1 MRSPRLTV
9 RTRRDERLGRATLP
23 WLLAGAV
30 ALVALGFAAFPGPAR
45 AQAFNWKRYAGTE
58 IRVFGPIIPQ
68 LDRIKASLPQFEQLT
83 GVKVTLETF
92 PDAQLRQKTLIEATA
107 GAGTLD
113 AVADLPMQIALRFW
127 KAGWLEPLDGYL
139 ANRELTSPEYDQG
152 DFLAGP
158 WEIGKLDG
166 QLIAV
171 PFSPQTHLLFYR
183 KDLFEKYGLKPPE
196 TLEEMEQAAKR
207 IREAAVAEGQKD
219 LYGVVFRGKKAEAV
233 TQLSY
238 YLYNFGG
245 SWLDDRRQPAI
256 ATPAAVRAIDFY
268 GRMLRLYGPPGA
280 LNYGF
285 PEASALFMQGRAA
298 MFTDINILAARIE
311 DPTKSQVAGKVGYS
325 LIPVGPDGRRV
336 PMLPVTSWMVLK
348 QSKAK
353 EAAWLFVQ
361 WATNKEN
368 LAQILIA
375 GSASPRQSS
384 WNDPRFRSQ
393 DKHPDWSR
401 ATMEGIRT
409 GKPFNLPPVVA
420 VGEVRDAIG
429 SAIQASILGQDV
441 KGAAERAAAEMKK
454 IMDATE

>member
-1 MRSPRLTV
+1 MTTRILTV
-9 RTRRDERLGRATLP
+9 AIAVLT
-23 WLLAGAV
+23 GAI
-30 ALVALGFAAFPGPAR
+30 AACPAR
-45 AQAFNWKRYAGTE
+45 SSAQGSFDWKRHAWTQ
-58 IRVFGPIIPQ
+58 IRVFAPIIPQ
-68 LDRIKASLPQFEQLT
+68 LDRIKASLPEFEQLT
-83 GVKVTLETF
+83 GIKVTLETF

-113 AVADLPMQIALRFW
+113 IVADLPMQIALRFW

-139 ANRELTSPEYDQG
+139 GNAALTSPDFDPG
-152 DFLAGP
+152 DFLPGP
-158 WEIGKLDG
+158 WEIGKIDG
-166 QLIAV
+166 KLIAV
-171 PFSPQTHLLFYR
+171 PFSPQTHLLYYR
-183 KDLFEKYGLKPPE
+183 KDLFQKYGVKAPE
-196 TLEEMEQAAKR
+196 TLEEMERAAKR
-207 IREAAVAEGQKD
+207 VREAALADGQKE

-238 YLYNFGG
+238 YLYNSGG
-245 SWLDDRRQPAI
+245 AWLDSRRQPAI
-256 ATPAAVRAIDFY
+256 NSPAAVQAIDFY
-268 GRMLRLYGPPGA
+268 GRMLRLYGPPGV

-311 DPTKSQVAGKVGYS
+311 DRAKSQVAGKVGYS
-325 LIPVGPDGRRV
+325 LIPTGAGGRV

-348 QSKAK
+348 QSRAK

-361 WATNKEN
+361 WATSKEN
-368 LAQILIA
+368 LLQILIA

-384 WNDPRFRSQ
+384 WANPRFTSQ

-401 ATMEGIRT
+401 ATMEGIRN

-441 KGAAERAAAEMKK
+441 KAAADRAAADVKK

>member
-1 MRSPRLTV
+1 MTRER
-9 RTRRDERLGRATLP
+9 RTRV
-23 WLLAGAV
+23 AV
-30 ALVALGFAAFPGPAR
+30 AVAAVVVLLVGLASVWPRPAP
-45 AQAFNWKRYAGTE
+45 AQGFNWKKHAGAQ
-58 IRVFGPIIPQ
+58 IRVFAPIIPQ
-68 LDRIKASLPQFEQLT
+68 LDRIKAWLPQFEQLT
-83 GVKVTLETF
+83 GIKVTLETF
-92 PDAQLRQKTLIEATA
+92 PDAQLRQKTLLEATA
-107 GAGTLD
+107 GGGTLD
-113 AVADLPMQIALRFW
+113 LVADLPMQIALRFW
-127 KAGWLEPLDGYL
+127 KAGWLEPLDGLL
-139 ANRELTSPEYDQG
+139 ANPELTSPEFDPG

-158 WEIGKLDG
+158 WEIGKIEG
-166 QLIAV
+166 KMVAV
-171 PFSPQTHLLFYR
+171 PFSPQTHLLYYR
-183 KDLFEKYGLKPPE
+183 KDLFQKYGVKPPE

-207 IREAAVAEGQKD
+207 VRDGALADGQKD

-245 SWLDDRRQPAI
+245 AWLDDRRQPAI
-256 ATPAAVRAIDFY
+256 GSPAAVKAIDFY

-298 MFTDINILAARIE
+298 MFTDINVLSARIE

-336 PMLPVTSWMVLK
+336 PMLPVTSWMLLK

-353 EAAWLFVQ
+353 EPAWLFVQ
-361 WATNKEN
+361 WATSKEN

-384 WNDPRFRSQ
+384 WNDPRFKSQ
-393 DKHPDWSR
+393 DKHPDWSK

-409 GKPFNLPPVVA
+409 GKPFNVPPVVA

-441 KGAAERAAAEMKK
+441 KAAAERAAADMKK
-454 IMDATE
+454 IMETTE

>member
-1 MRSPRLTV
+1 MHRRRLIALTPRN
-9 RTRRDERLGRATLP
+9 RRPGRPTLGWR
-23 WLLAGAV
+23 LAGAV
-30 ALVALGFAAFPGPAR
+30 ALAALVVAALPGPAG
-45 AQAFNWKRYAGTE
+45 AQGFNWKRYAGTE

-68 LDRIKASLPQFEQLT
+68 LERIKAALPQFEQLT
-83 GVKVTLETF
+83 GMKVSLETF

-113 AVADLPMQIALRFW
+113 VVADLPMQIALRFW

-152 DFLAGP
+152 DFLTGP

-166 QLIAV
+166 RLIAI

-183 KDLFEKYGLKPPE
+183 KDLFEKYGVKPPE

-245 SWLDDRRQPAI
+245 SWLDDHRQPAI

-298 MFTDINILAARIE
+298 MFTDINVLAARIE

-368 LAQILIA
+368 LLQILIA

-384 WNDPRFRSQ
+384 WNDPRFQSQ

-401 ATMEGIRT
+401 ATIEGIRI

-429 SAIQASILGQDV
+429 SAVQASILGQDV
-441 KGAAERAAAEMKK
+441 KAAAERAAVEMKK

>member
-1 MRSPRLTV
+1 V
-9 RTRRDERLGRATLP
+9 AAVVA
-23 WLLAGAV
+23 LLAGLASV
-30 ALVALGFAAFPGPAR
+30 WPRPAP
-45 AQAFNWKRYAGTE
+45 AQGFNWKRHAGAQ
-58 IRVFGPIIPQ
+58 IRVFAPIIPQ
-68 LDRIKASLPQFEQLT
+68 LDRIKAWLPQFEQLT

-92 PDAQLRQKTLIEATA
+92 PDAQLRQKTLLEATA

-113 AVADLPMQIALRFW
+113 LVADLPMQIALRFW
-127 KAGWLEPLDGYL
+127 KAGWLEPLDGL
-139 ANRELTSPEYDQG
+139 VANPELTSPDFDPG

-158 WEIGKLDG
+158 WEIGKIDG
-166 QLIAV
+166 RLVAV
-171 PFSPQTHLLFYR
+171 PFSPQTHLLYYR
-183 KDLFEKYGLKPPE
+183 KDLFQKYGVKPPE
-196 TLEEMEQAAKR
+196 TLEEMEHAAKR
-207 IREAAVAEGQKD
+207 VREGALADGQKD

-256 ATPAAVRAIDFY
+256 ASPAAVRAIDFY
-268 GRMLRLYGPPGA
+268 GRMLRVYGPPGA

-311 DPTKSQVAGKVGYS
+311 DPTKSQVAGKVGYA
-325 LIPVGPDGRRV
+325 LIPVGPEGRRV
-336 PMLPVTSWMVLK
+336 PMLPVTSWMLLK

-353 EAAWLFVQ
+353 EPAWLFVQ
-361 WATNKEN
+361 WATSKEN

-384 WNDPRFRSQ
+384 WSDPRFKSQ

-409 GKPFNLPPVVA
+409 GKPFNVPPVVA

-441 KGAAERAAAEMKK
+441 KAAAERAAADMKK
-454 IMDATE
+454 IMEATE

>member
-1 MRSPRLTV
+1 V
-9 RTRRDERLGRATLP
+9 AAVVA
-23 WLLAGAV
+23 LLAGLASV
-30 ALVALGFAAFPGPAR
+30 WPRPAP
-45 AQAFNWKRYAGTE
+45 AQGFNWKRHAGAQ
-58 IRVFGPIIPQ
+58 IRVFAPIIPQ
-68 LDRIKASLPQFEQLT
+68 LDRIKAWLPQFEQLT

-92 PDAQLRQKTLIEATA
+92 PDAQLRQKTLLEATA

-113 AVADLPMQIALRFW
+113 LVADLPMQIALRFW
-127 KAGWLEPLDGYL
+127 KAGWLEPLDGLL
-139 ANRELTSPEYDQG
+139 ANPELTSPDFDPG

-158 WEIGKLDG
+158 WEIGKIDG
-166 QLIAV
+166 RLVAV
-171 PFSPQTHLLFYR
+171 PFSPQTHLLYYR
-183 KDLFEKYGLKPPE
+183 KDLFQKYGVKPPE
-196 TLEEMEQAAKR
+196 TLEEMEHAAKR
-207 IREAAVAEGQKD
+207 VREGALADGQKD

-256 ATPAAVRAIDFY
+256 ASPAAVRAIDFY
-268 GRMLRLYGPPGA
+268 GRMLRVYGPPGA

-311 DPTKSQVAGKVGYS
+311 DPTKSQVAGKVGYA
-325 LIPVGPDGRRV
+325 LIPVGPEGRRV
-336 PMLPVTSWMVLK
+336 PMLPVTSWMLLK

-353 EAAWLFVQ
+353 EPAWLFVQ
-361 WATNKEN
+361 WATSKEN

-384 WNDPRFRSQ
+384 WSDPRFKSQ

-409 GKPFNLPPVVA
+409 GKPFNVPPVVA

-441 KGAAERAAAEMKK
+441 KAAAERAAADMKK
-454 IMDATE
+454 IMEATE

>member
-1 MRSPRLTV
+1 MTRER
-9 RTRRDERLGRATLP
+9 RTRVAVVVA
-23 WLLAGAV
+23 AGV
-30 ALVALGFAAFPGPAR
+30 ALLVGLASVWARPAP
-45 AQAFNWKRYAGTE
+45 AQAFNWKRHAGAQ
-58 IRVFGPIIPQ
+58 IRVFAPIIPQ
-68 LDRIKASLPQFEQLT
+68 LERIKASLPQFEQLT
-83 GVKVTLETF
+83 GIKVTLETF
-92 PDAQLRQKTLIEATA
+92 PDAQLRQKTLLEATA
-107 GAGTLD
+107 GGGTLD
-113 AVADLPMQIALRFW
+113 LVADLPMQIALRFW
-127 KAGWLEPLDGYL
+127 KAGWLEPLDALL
-139 ANRELTSPEYDQG
+139 ANPELTSPEFEPG

-158 WEIGKLDG
+158 WEIGKIEGKLV
-166 QLIAV
+166 AV
-171 PFSPQTHLLFYR
+171 PFSPQTHLLYYR
-183 KDLFEKYGLKPPE
+183 KDLFQKYGVKPPE
-196 TLEEMEQAAKR
+196 TLEQMEAAAKR
-207 IREAAVAEGQKD
+207 VREGALADGQKD

-245 SWLDDRRQPAI
+245 AWLDEKRQPAI
-256 ATPAAVRAIDFY
+256 ASPAAVKAIDFY

-298 MFTDINILAARIE
+298 MFTDINVLAARVE

-325 LIPVGPDGRRV
+325 LIPVGPEGRRV
-336 PMLPVTSWMVLK
+336 PMLPVTSWMLLK

-353 EAAWLFVQ
+353 EPAWLFVQ
-361 WATNKEN
+361 WATSKEN

-384 WNDPRFRSQ
+384 WNDARFKSQ
-393 DKHPDWSR
+393 DKHPDWSQ

-409 GKPFNLPPVVA
+409 GKPFNVPPVVA

-441 KGAAERAAAEMKK
+441 KAAAERAAADMKK
-454 IMDATE
+454 IMEATE

>member
-1 MRSPRLTV
+1 V
-9 RTRRDERLGRATLP
+9 AAVVA
-23 WLLAGAV
+23 LLAGLASV
-30 ALVALGFAAFPGPAR
+30 WPRPAP
-45 AQAFNWKRYAGTE
+45 AQGFNWKRHAGAQ
-58 IRVFGPIIPQ
+58 IRVFAPIIPQ
-68 LDRIKASLPQFEQLT
+68 LDRIKAWLPQFEQLT

-92 PDAQLRQKTLIEATA
+92 PDAQLRQKTLLEATA

-113 AVADLPMQIALRFW
+113 LVADLPMQIALRFW
-127 KAGWLEPLDGYL
+127 KAGWLEPLDGL
-139 ANRELTSPEYDQG
+139 VANPELTSPDFDPG

-158 WEIGKLDG
+158 WEIGKIDG
-166 QLIAV
+166 RLVAV
-171 PFSPQTHLLFYR
+171 PFSPQTHLLYYR
-183 KDLFEKYGLKPPE
+183 KDLFQKYGVKPPE
-196 TLEEMEQAAKR
+196 TLEEMEHAAKR
-207 IREAAVAEGQKD
+207 VREGALADGQKD

-256 ATPAAVRAIDFY
+256 ASPAAVRAIDFY
-268 GRMLRLYGPPGA
+268 GRMLRVYGPPGA

-311 DPTKSQVAGKVGYS
+311 DPTKSQVAGKVGYA
-325 LIPVGPDGRRV
+325 LIPVGPEGRRV
-336 PMLPVTSWMVLK
+336 PMLPVTSWMLLK

-353 EAAWLFVQ
+353 EPAWLFVQ
-361 WATNKEN
+361 WATSKEN

-384 WNDPRFRSQ
+384 WSDPRFKSQ
-393 DKHPDWSR
+393 DRHPDWSR

-409 GKPFNLPPVVA
+409 GKPFNVPPVVA

-441 KGAAERAAAEMKK
+441 KAAAERAAADMKK
-454 IMDATE
+454 IMEATE

>member
-1 MRSPRLTV
+1 MRRSSWLRGGRLTLLL
-9 RTRRDERLGRATLP
+9 TATIGLAAALWSLG
-23 WLLAGAV
+23 
-30 ALVALGFAAFPGPAR
+30 PGPAR
-45 AQAFNWKRYAGTE
+45 AQGFDWKRHAGTQ

-83 GVKVTLETF
+83 GIKVTLETF

-139 ANRELTSPEYDQG
+139 ANRELTSPEYDAG
-152 DFLAGP
+152 DFLPGP
-158 WEIGKLDG
+158 WDIGKLEG
-166 QLIAV
+166 RLVAV
-171 PFSPQTHLLFYR
+171 PFSPQTHLLYYR
-183 KDLFEKYGLKPPE
+183 KDLFQKYGVKPPE

-207 IREAAVAEGQKD
+207 VREAAVAEGQKD

-245 SWLDDRRQPAI
+245 SWLDERRQPAI
-256 ATPAAVRAIDFY
+256 ASPEAVRAIDFY
-268 GRMLRLYGPPGA
+268 GRMLRLYGPPGV

-336 PMLPVTSWMVLK
+336 PMLPVTSWMILK
-348 QSKAK
+348 QSRAK
-353 EAAWLFVQ
+353 EAVWLFVQ
-361 WATNKEN
+361 WATSKEN
-368 LAQILIA
+368 LLQILIA

-384 WNDPRFRSQ
+384 WSDPQFRSQ

-409 GKPFNLPPVVA
+409 GKPYNLPPVVA

-429 SAIQASILGQDV
+429 TAIQASILGQDV
-441 KGAAERAAAEMKK
+441 KAAADRAAVEVKK
-454 IMDATE
+454 IMEKTE